1 MTLFDGKTPSE
12 KIPEKIKR
20 KKTKTSLRFKFK
32 LYDFANGVGC
42 NKKGVI

>member
-20 KKTKTSLRFKFK
+20 KKEENKFAFQVQTLRLRKWS
-32 LYDFANGVGC
+32 GMQ
-42 NKKGVI
+42 